1 MDHLQFLI
9 SNNILNF
16 FSLTCYEAQS
26 ALDPVDQNLWRRMD
40 FLSMW
45 SHLHQKPPQ
54 FSRNGLVH
62 IETWNLNL
70 NPKSDEF
77 QKRISKKK
85 SLLWIKAGRR
95 WYNKDCRSYTLSRC
109 AYQPC
114 KPRPS
119 FMEIWSD
126 FSVTSWCCWLNFD
139 FNNIFWMLVP
149 NANVKR

>member
-77 QKRISKKK
+77 QKRIPKKNHYCESKRVAGDI
-85 SLLWIKAGRR
+85 IKTVDPIRLAGRHSNLVNQDHLSWKFGPIFR
-95 WYNKDCRSYTLSRC
+95 WHHDVADWISILITSFECWCPTL
-109 AYQPC
+109 
-114 KPRPS
+114 
-119 FMEIWSD
+119 M
-126 FSVTSWCCWLNFD
+126 
-139 FNNIFWMLVP
+139 
-149 NANVKR
+149 